1 MPQKLAQG
9 RDMTLDPIAQP
20 GDSTKE
26 AKASY
31 KVNVR
36 VGNNANMNQRH
47 RTGGRK
53 FFDNPTD
60 RPTVSDPNSVPLVP
74 GLRKD

>member
-20 GDSTKE
+20 GDSSKE
-26 AKASY
+26 TKASY
-31 KVNVR
+31 KVNMR
-36 VGNNANMNQRH
+36 TGNRANENQQH
-47 RTGGRK
+47 RTGARK
-53 FFDNPTD
+53 FFDDASN
-60 RPTVSDPNSVPLVP
+60 RPSVDSAGVQLVP